1 MCLARMIS
9 TDEDALICDF
19 AETYHILDYRLL
31 PARYAS
37 VLACGLRHDSRIML
51 KLNGMKFPFNTLL
64 LAAIADG
71 ERVRI
76 WQNTKDAVKGRNKP
90 SLILPELMNDKE
102 PKEEFRKFSTPEEF
116 KAWEASMMKG

>member
-9 TDEDALICDF
+9 TDEEALICDF
-19 AETYHILDYRLL
+19 AETYHILNYRSL
-31 PARYAS
+31 PARFAA
-37 VLACGLRHDSRIML
+37 VLACGLRQDSRIML
-51 KLNGMKFPFNTLL
+51 KLNGMKVPFNTLL

-90 SLILPELMNDKE
+90 NLILPELTNEQK
-102 PKEEFRKFSTPEEF
+102 PKEEFRKFRTPEEF
-116 KAWEASMMKG
+116 KEWEASMMKG